1 MREFSAI
8 ITGDEVL
15 NCTVKDE
22 NGFWLCREMNSMGF
36 SAGELIFLRD
46 DISSISSHMKR
57 LISKDTEII
66 IVTGGLG
73 PTHDDKTLSAIAE
86 ATGRQLKLN
95 DKALEMVKN
104 RYAYLYEKGIMKEK
118 GMNANREKMAIIP
131 DGAVPIRNSVGAA
144 PGIMLRHGKSM
155 TIALP
160 GVPSEMKCMFQ
171 EEVKKIIENEFGIWA
186 YAERNILLDYRDE
199 SAIAEIV
206 QSIARSHD
214 VYVKSRAGTFESERK
229 MVITLSARAENKDLA
244 NEKIDLV
251 MKELFRYLSE
261 RGIRFSV
268 H

>member
-1 MREFSAI
+1 MREFSVI

-46 DISSISSHMKR
+46 DISSISSHLKR
-57 LISKDTEII
+57 LISKGAEII

-95 DKALEMVKN
+95 GKALEMVKN
-104 RYAYLYEKGIMKEK
+104 RYAYLYGKGIIKEK
-118 GMNANREKMAIIP
+118 GLNANREKMAIIP
-131 DGAVPIRNSVGAA
+131 DGAVPIKNPAGAA
-144 PGIMLRHGKSM
+144 PGIMLKQGKSII
-155 TIALP
+155 IALP
-160 GVPSEMKCMFQ
+160 GVPSEMKRMFQ

-186 YAERNILLDYRDE
+186 YAERNIFLDCRDE
-199 SAIAEIV
+199 SAIAEII
-206 QSIARSHD
+206 QSVTRSHD
-214 VYVKSRAGTFESERK
+214 IYVKSRAGTFEGERK
-229 MVITLSARAENKDLA
+229 MVITLAARAENIDLA
-244 NEKIDLV
+244 NEKIDKA
-251 MKELFRYLSE
+251 MKELFFYLNE
-261 RGIRFSV
+261 MGIRFNV